1 MLFSATN
8 YLQVPIHDSIYN
20 TSVNFGICFL
30 HHYLSINKMEQ
41 TAVPK
46 ADRIPYYDL
55 FIIKKNAYSIRNPG
69 LPISA
74 VMGRIAGLL
83 IYKALSSKMHT
94 LLCLG

>member
-1 MLFSATN
+1 M
-8 YLQVPIHDSIYN
+8 
-20 TSVNFGICFL
+20 
-30 HHYLSINKMEQ
+30 
-41 TAVPK
+41 PK
-46 ADRIPYYDL
+46 ADQIPYYDL